1 VSLTSELDNP
11 RSPISRFL
19 RERFPNVRDLQQRYR
34 EPMADAAPLAPS
46 DAAGVAYPTLGWAFD
61 WRLRSCSPRRRTCT
75 WRSGAHPLL
84 GERFRR
90 LAVELFGVLGGT
102 VRLRLGAGAAAGD
115 PDPPAPASGQGPA
128 ELDEERLIRACYA
141 LALYTEVFRG
151 GPRRGSP
158 LLGLTRGAGLGDL
171 LGLASDAEVAD
182 LLALIA
188 AARQVLL
195 PAVGARG
202 APLHIGPRFAG
213 AADVGGAD
221 ADVIAR
227 GLLVEWKVKLGDRR
241 DGRRRCSLRQKV
253 IYQLLGYLL
262 LDYDDAY
269 RIDALGIYAA
279 RYAYLVTWPLGEL
292 LEELAGGP
300 VDLVN
305 VRTEFRTVVQAAA
318 EPRPTRS
325 SARGRGPRPTRR

>member
-1 VSLTSELDNP
+1 MSLTSELDNP

-46 DAAGVAYPTLGWAFD
+46 DAAGVAYATLGWAFD
-61 WRLRSCSPRRRTCT
+61 WRLRFLLTPAPDLHLAFR
-75 WRSGAHPLL
+75 GASLL

-102 VRLRLGAGAAAGD
+102 VRLGAGAAAGD

-171 LGLASDAEVAD
+171 LGLASDAEVSD
-182 LLALIA
+182 LLALIT

-227 GLLVEWKVKLGDRR
+227 GLLVEWKVNLGDRR

-253 IYQLLGYLL
+253 IHQLLGYLL

-279 RYAYLVTWPLGEL
+279 RYACLVTWPLGEL

-305 VRTEFRTVVQAAA
+305 VRTEFRTVVQATA

-325 SARGRGPRPTRR
+325 SARGRGPWPTRR

>member
-1 VSLTSELDNP
+1 VSLTSELDNQ
-11 RSPISRFL
+11 RSPISRYM

-46 DAAGVAYPTLGWAFD
+46 DAAAVAYPTLGWAFD
-61 WRLRSCSPRRRTCT
+61 WRLRFLLTPAPDLHLAFQ
-75 WRSGAHPLL
+75 GASVL

-115 PDPPAPASGQGPA
+115 PDPPAPASSQGRAGP
-128 ELDEERLIRACYA
+128 DEERLTRACYA

-151 GPRRGSP
+151 GPRPASR
-158 LLGLTRGAGLGDL
+158 LLGLAPGAGLGDL

-182 LLALIA
+182 LLALTA
-188 AARQVLL
+188 AARQKLL
-195 PAVGARG
+195 PALAARG

-213 AADVGGAD
+213 HAHVGGAD
-221 ADVIAR
+221 ADVIAN
-227 GLLVEWKVKLGDRR
+227 GLLVEWKVNLGDRR

-253 IYQLLGYLL
+253 IHQLLGYLL

-269 RIDALGIYAA
+269 RIDALGVYAA

-300 VDLVN
+300 VDLAN